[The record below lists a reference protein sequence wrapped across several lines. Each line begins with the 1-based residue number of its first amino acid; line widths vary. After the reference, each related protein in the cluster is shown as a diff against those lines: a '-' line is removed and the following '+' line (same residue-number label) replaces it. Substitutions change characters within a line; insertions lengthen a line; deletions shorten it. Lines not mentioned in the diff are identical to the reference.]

1 MKKIFVTLLILVFST
16 AVLALE
22 NLNFKGG
29 YISDNANIITRN
41 DYSAIESI
49 IRELKSET
57 TAEIAVVTVNSL
69 QGQNIE
75 DVAVQIGRT
84 YKVGAKN
91 INNGIV
97 LLVAPNERTA
107 RIEVGMGLEN
117 TITNNKADNIMNDDM
132 IPYFAQNEY
141 SKGIYRGVAS
151 LADIIANSYNK
162 TLTYT
167 SNAPEKKTY
176 ENNRAPWWV
185 YPLAFFAIIF
195 GGRRRRR
202 GAFGGGGGFSG
213 GHGSTGRW

>member
-176 ENNRAPWWV
+176 KNNRAPCWV

>member
-176 ENNRAPWWV
+176 KNNRAPWWV